1 MRLTRRRAFGAALAA
16 SLAAPASARAAT
28 EGQLLTGLWKREM
41 AARFAYGMVP
51 GELASTLRV
60 HDGRHAAALAT
71 ELAAVGLGQPKVPQ
85 GIADLD
91 STAEQL
97 ARAKGDAVVPAAL
110 ALEADLI
117 EIYQQ
122 ALPALRDAKVAMT
135 AATILASH
143 AQHQFMLRAHHG
155 LPDA

>member
-1 MRLTRRRAFGAALAA
+1 MKLTRRRAFGAALAA

-51 GELASTLRV
+51 GAPAATLRV
-60 HDGRHAAALAT
+60 HAGRHAAALAT
-71 ELAAVGLGQPKVPQ
+71 ELAAVGLGQPRTPQ
-85 GIADLD
+85 QLSDLD

-97 ARAKGDAVVPAAL
+97 ARARGQDVIPAAI
-110 ALEADLI
+110 ALEEDLI
-117 EIYQQ
+117 EIYKQ
-122 ALPALRDAKVAMT
+122 ALPALQDAKVAMT

-143 AQHQFMLRAHHG
+143 AQHEFILRSHDG
-155 LPDA
+155 DT